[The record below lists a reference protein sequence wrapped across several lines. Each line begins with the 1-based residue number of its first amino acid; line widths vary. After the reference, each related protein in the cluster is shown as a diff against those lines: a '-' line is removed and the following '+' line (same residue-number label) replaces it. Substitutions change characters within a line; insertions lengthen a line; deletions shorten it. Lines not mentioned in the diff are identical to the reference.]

1 METRR
6 CALVTPPSTHAVV
19 CIGSLVV
26 AVGAVVAAYWRGRR
40 DGSGMMSERRL
51 GGGIAA
57 RTSSAATTA
66 PTPPACGRV
75 YDTIAD
81 MIGGTPMLRVSS
93 LSRATGCSVYLKME
107 SSNPAGSSKDRI
119 ARQIIE
125 EAVHDGRLQP
135 GGWVVEGTSGST
147 GVSLA
152 LLCRT
157 LGYRCVIVMPDDQA
171 AEKIHLL
178 RSFGALVHVVK
189 PAAIVNTNHYVN
201 VARRVAQALSR
212 GECIGTYAPLRR
224 QALRARIEHRKQRQ
238 ALARRMH
245 ATHTVHAL

>member
-1 METRR
+1 MQARDR
-6 CALVTPPSTHAVV
+6 ALPTLPSAHAVV
-19 CIGSLVV
+19 CVGSLVV
-26 AVGAVVAAYWRGRR
+26 AVGAVVVAYWRGRR
-40 DGSGMMSERRL
+40 DGMSEQRS
-51 GGGIAA
+51 GGTPLTPPPA
-57 RTSSAATTA
+57 SC
-66 PTPPACGRV
+66 PPACGRV

-81 MIGGTPMLRVSS
+81 MIGGTPMLRVGS

-107 SSNPAGSSKDRI
+107 SANPAGSSKDRI

-125 EAVHDGRLQP
+125 EAVRDGRLQP

-171 AEKIHLL
+171 AEKMHLL

-201 VARRVAQALSR
+201 VARRAAQALSR
-212 GECIGTYAPLRR
+212 GECIGTCASLRM
-224 QALRARIEHRKQRQ
+224 QANHARSR
-238 ALARRMH
+238 
-245 ATHTVHAL
+245 HTAAHDCMAGAVNVQST